1 MMNTITSIVVFYVI
15 FLLVS
20 KGVMK
25 IGTNLDYGSA
35 MQGIIVA
42 YYSWTMILSV
52 FISVGYICEV

>member
-20 KGVMK
+20 KGGMK
-25 IGTNLDYGSA
+25 IGINLDYGST